1 MISCL
6 LVPIVAIGLYPRV
19 MTDTYRASIEALVQR
34 ETTALAKVIQP
45 PPGDLIRQPLLSAPA
60 LPA

>member
-1 MISCL
+1 MPSG
-6 LVPIVAIGLYPRV
+6 PSGTAAVARQSAGTL
-19 MTDTYRASIEALVQR
+19 AL
-34 ETTALAKVIQP
+34 KVIQP

>member
-1 MISCL
+1 MNRDP
-6 LVPIVAIGLYPRV
+6 VRIGFLHPGE
-19 MTDTYRASIEALVQR
+19 MG
-34 ETTALAKVIQP
+34 TALAKVVQP